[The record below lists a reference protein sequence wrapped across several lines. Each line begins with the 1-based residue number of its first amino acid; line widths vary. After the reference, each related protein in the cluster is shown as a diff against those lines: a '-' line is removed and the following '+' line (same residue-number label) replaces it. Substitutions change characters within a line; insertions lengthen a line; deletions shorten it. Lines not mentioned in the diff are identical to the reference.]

1 MKITL
6 KVQPY
11 EGDPYEVQTDLWVL
25 VQWERKTRRKLADL
39 VHGPGAEDLQI
50 MAYYACR
57 RAGITVPASPDD
69 YAQTIESIEPV
80 SGGPENPTDAAP
92 TDAS

>member
-11 EGDPYEVQTDLWVL
+11 EGDAYEVQTDLWVL

-39 VHGPGAEDLQI
+39 VHGPGAEDLQVL
-50 MAYYACR
+50 AYYACR
-57 RAGITVPASPDD
+57 RAGITVPASLDD
-69 YAQTIESIEPV
+69 YAQGIESIEPG
-80 SGGPENPTDAAP
+80 SEAPANPTVAAP
-92 TDAS
+92 TDAP